1 MGRMRGCL
9 WLTAGLAV
17 ALVAAVVGY
26 MTLSRAASTRAGAG
40 AEATQVD
47 VVVAAGQ
54 VPVRAV
60 LAAENLRVQRMA
72 GSAAPEGSLQQ
83 PSQAIGK
90 ITAVALYPGEVI
102 LSQRLVDPNVTAA
115 DGRTAL
121 VLDGDRVLIAFPA
134 DDLMSKVGVLKPG
147 DHVDLLVT
155 LDFPAVR
162 GAGGGQGAEPATFS
176 VLQNLTI
183 AATVGLSGSAQ
194 GTQNTGGSKAAQN
207 TADANAP
214 PALLLTVS
222 PQDAL
227 TLKYVK
233 DAGGRIDV
241 VLRAPG
247 AEGPFNTEPVDW
259 NYLIDKFQIPA
270 GAGR

>member
-17 ALVAAVVGY
+17 ALLAAVVGY
-26 MTLSRAASTRAGAG
+26 MALSRATANRSGA
-40 AEATQVD
+40 AQETTQVD

-54 VPVRAV
+54 VPVRTM
-60 LAAENLRVQRMA
+60 LTAENLRVQRMA
-72 GSAAPEGSLQQ
+72 GSAAPEGALQQ

-90 ITAVALYPGEVI
+90 ITAVALYPGEVV
-102 LSQRLVDPNVTAA
+102 LTQRLVDPNVTAS

-121 VLDGDRVLIAFPA
+121 VLDGDRVLMAFPA
-134 DDLMSKVGVLKPG
+134 DDLLSKVGVLKPG
-147 DHVDLLVT
+147 DHVDLLAT
-155 LDFPAVR
+155 LDFPDVR
-162 GAGGGQGAEPATFS
+162 GAGGLQGAEPATFN

-183 AATVGLSGSAQ
+183 AATVGLPGGAQ
-194 GTQNTGGSKAAQN
+194 AAQN
-207 TADANAP
+207 TAGANAL

-227 TLKYVK
+227 TLKYIK

-270 GAGR
+270 GAGQ

>member
-1 MGRMRGCL
+1 MGRLRGCL

-17 ALVAAVVGY
+17 ALLAAVVGY
-26 MTLSRAASTRAGAG
+26 MALSRAVATRSGA
-40 AEATQVD
+40 AQETTQTD

-54 VPVRAV
+54 VPVRSV
-60 LAAENLRVQRMA
+60 LTDNNLRIQRMA
-72 GSAAPEGSLQQ
+72 VSAVPEGALQQ
-83 PSQAIGK
+83 SSQAVGK
-90 ITAVALYPGEVI
+90 ITTMALYPGEVV
-102 LSQRLVDPNVTAA
+102 LAQRLVDPNVTAT

-121 VLDGDRVLIAFPA
+121 VLDGDKVLMAFPA

-162 GAGGGQGAEPATFS
+162 GAAGGGGEKEPATFN

-183 AATVGLSGSAQ
+183 AAIVGLP
-194 GTQNTGGSKAAQN
+194 GGAEAAQN
-207 TADANAP
+207 TAGTNAP

-233 DAGGRIDV
+233 DAGGRVDV

-247 AEGPFNTEPVDW
+247 AEGPFIPQPVDW

>member
-26 MTLSRAASTRAGAG
+26 MTLGRAAATRTGAG
-40 AEATQVD
+40 AETTQVD

-72 GSAAPEGSLQQ
+72 GNAAPEGSLQQ

-194 GTQNTGGSKAAQN
+194 GTQNTGGSKAGQN

>member
-9 WLTAGLAV
+9 WLTAGLVV
-17 ALVAAVVGY
+17 ALLAAVVGY
-26 MTLSRAASTRAGAG
+26 MALSRAAAMRAGAG
-40 AEATQVD
+40 ADTTQVD

-60 LAAENLRVQRMA
+60 LTAENLRVQRMA
-72 GSAAPEGSLQQ
+72 GSAAPEGALQL

-102 LSQRLVDPNVTAA
+102 LGQRLVDPNVTAA

-134 DDLMSKVGVLKPG
+134 DDLMSKVGVLRPG

-155 LDFPAVR
+155 LDFPDVR
-162 GAGGGQGAEPATFS
+162 GTGGGQGAEPATFS

-183 AATVGLSGSAQ
+183 AATVGLPGSAQ

>member
-1 MGRMRGCL
+1 M
-9 WLTAGLAV
+9 
-17 ALVAAVVGY
+17 
-26 MTLSRAASTRAGAG
+26 
-40 AEATQVD
+40 D

-60 LAAENLRVQRMA
+60 LTAENLRVQRMA
-72 GSAAPEGSLQQ
+72 GSAAPEGALQQ
-83 PSQAIGK
+83 PNQAIGK

-102 LSQRLVDPNVTAA
+102 LSQRLVDPNVTAT

-121 VLDGDRVLIAFPA
+121 VLDGDRVLMAFPA
-134 DDLMSKVGVLKPG
+134 NDLMSKVGVLRPG

-155 LDFPAVR
+155 LDFPDVR
-162 GAGGGQGAEPATFS
+162 GASDGQGTEPATFN

-183 AATVGLSGSAQ
+183 AATVGLPGSAQ
-194 GTQNTGGSKAAQN
+194 ATRN

-233 DAGGRIDV
+233 DAGGRVDV

>member
-1 MGRMRGCL
+1 M
-9 WLTAGLAV
+9 
-17 ALVAAVVGY
+17 
-26 MTLSRAASTRAGAG
+26 
-40 AEATQVD
+40 D

-60 LAAENLRVQRMA
+60 LTAENLRVQRMA
-72 GSAAPEGSLQQ
+72 GSAAPEGALQQ

-155 LDFPAVR
+155 LDFPDVR
-162 GAGGGQGAEPATFS
+162 GAGGGQGAEPATFN

-183 AATVGLSGSAQ
+183 AATVGLPGSAQ
-194 GTQNTGGSKAAQN
+194 GTQNTGGSKAAEN
-207 TADANAP
+207 TADANALP
-214 PALLLTVS
+214 RAASDGEPAGRADTEVR
-222 PQDAL
+222 QGCGRADRRRAAR
-227 TLKYVK
+227 TRRGGAIQHR
-233 DAGGRIDV
+233 AGGLELPDR
-241 VLRAPG
+241 
-247 AEGPFNTEPVDW
+247 
-259 NYLIDKFQIPA
+259 QIPDP
-270 GAGR
+270 GRRGTVIRGHVKT

>member
-9 WLTAGLAV
+9 WLTAGLVV
-17 ALVAAVVGY
+17 ALLAAVVGY
-26 MTLSRAASTRAGAG
+26 MALSRATAMRAGSAQ
-40 AEATQVD
+40 EMNQVD

-60 LAAENLRVQRMA
+60 LTDDDLRVQRMA
-72 GSAAPEGSLQQ
+72 ASAAPEGALQQ
-83 PSQAIGK
+83 TSQAIGK
-90 ITAVALYPGEVI
+90 LTTVALYPGEVV
-102 LSQRLVDPNVTAA
+102 LTQRLVDPNVNAA

-121 VLDGDRVLIAFPA
+121 VLDGDKVLMAFPA

-155 LDFPAVR
+155 LDFPNVR
-162 GAGGGQGAEPATFS
+162 GAGGGQGVDLATFD

-183 AATVGLSGSAQ
+183 AATVGLPGGAEDA
-194 GTQNTGGSKAAQN
+194 QNTGGASAL
-207 TADANAP
+207 

-241 VLRAPG
+241 VLRAPD
-247 AEGPFNTEPVDW
+247 AEGPFATEPVDW